1 MPNRSLINVQG
12 KYYQLRADSKSVFRD
27 EADYRFFISLLG
39 QYILVNG
46 SVEALAYCL
55 APDHFL
61 LLLNQIN
68 DDGITTLM
76 HKIIITYNKYYSG
89 KYGVD
94 DLLSESNYKV
104 SKISEDELLDVSCK
118 IHTQSD
124 DWADCEYSSIRAY
137 FYDDVPAWLTK
148 KHIAQQYVS
157 AVNYKKLLTAI

>member
-1 MPNRSLINVQG
+1 MPSQSLTNVPVN
-12 KYYQLRADSKSVFRD
+12 YYQLRVDNKSTFRD
-27 EADYRFFISLLG
+27 ENDYRFFTSLLE
-39 QYILVNG
+39 QYLSKND

-55 APDHFL
+55 APDHFS

-76 HKIIITYNKYYSG
+76 HNIINLYNRYYSG

-94 DLLSESNYKV
+94 DLLSESNYKI
-104 SKISEDELLDVSCK
+104 SKIPDDELLDVSCK

-148 KHIAQQYVS
+148 KHIVKQYGS
-157 AVNYKKLLTAI
+157 AVQYEKLLKTT